1 VQNEFNFLRVVERVI
16 IVVVTVVMSA
26 YNNYSSIGGGRTERG
41 PDFVPVV
48 VHVSHHFLL
57 DATRRRH
64 DTTVWVGKER
74 RRTLGKGL
82 GFFNTLNKKRETQK
96 SGLRIIA
103 ILYTRARCTRIN
115 RKKKERE
122 RERDLFLA
130 PTKKKL
136 LKERREF
143 NFKRARIKLY

>member
-57 DATRRRH
+57 DATKTTTRRF
-64 DTTVWVGKER
+64 VVGKER
-74 RRTLGKGL
+74 RRGPRKGFRVL
-82 GFFNTLNKKRETQK
+82 CHTLNKKRETQK

-103 ILYTRARCTRIN
+103 IIQTRARCTRIN

-122 RERDLFLA
+122 RERSFSRTNQEEA
-130 PTKKKL
+130 FEGETG
-136 LKERREF
+136 
-143 NFKRARIKLY
+143 I